1 MINDEKEISTN
12 VLRHLI
18 DFKSDVSEISLPKK
32 FTFPFYYEPHPLA
45 VVASE
50 ELQDY
55 LLTQK
60 DWEYNFGLEEG
71 QEIQADSG
79 VGKMFGVLVV
89 KTKAGKL
96 GYLAAFS
103 GKLANTND
111 HKLFVPPVF
120 DILKKDGFYKK
131 GEQKINQLNK
141 EVEELE
147 KQSPLP
153 QLLRFVNDLKT
164 DYDEAL
170 SEYRVKSKIA
180 KKDRDKIRK
189 EAIANQGQ
197 LDPGLEKELVS
208 QSISWSYNLKKL
220 HAHWKE
226 KIETAQQEYENEKTK
241 IKRLKEE
248 RKQKSAQLQRE
259 IFDHFH
265 LFNQNKEKKS
275 LTTIF
280 DREKG
285 IKPPAGAGECAAP
298 KLLQYAFQ
306 NELELIAMAE
316 FWWGKSPLSEIRKH
330 KQYYPACKSKCEPI
344 LGHMLSETKVDDNP
358 FLLNPAEGKKLKFI
372 YEDDDIIVINKPE
385 EFLSVPGKTITDS
398 VLERLKKMYPK
409 ATGPLL
415 LHRLDMSTSG
425 ILIAA
430 KNEKAHTFIQQ
441 QFIDRKVSKR
451 YVALLDGELEES
463 RGRIELPLRVDLDDR
478 PRQLVCYEH
487 GKNAVTDWKVIAKKD
502 GKTKVYFYPI
512 TGRTHQL
519 RVHASHPLGLNCP
532 IVGDDLYGRKS
543 TRLHLHAAFIRFEH
557 PTSREIVSFKVKES
571 F

>member
-1 MINDEKEISTN
+1 MKTEKEKSTDA
-12 VLRHLI
+12 LRYMI
-18 DFKSDVSEISLPKK
+18 EFKSDISGISLPKK

-45 VVASE
+45 TIAVE

-55 LLTQK
+55 LKTQT
-60 DWEYNFGLEEG
+60 DFEHNFGLEEG
-71 QEIQADSG
+71 QEGTGI
-79 VGKMFGVLVV
+79 GKMFGVLVV
-89 KTKAGKL
+89 KTKDGKL
-96 GYLAAFS
+96 GYLASFS
-103 GKLANTND
+103 GKLANSNE

-131 GEQKINQLNK
+131 GEQEINQLNK

-147 KQSPLP
+147 KNS
-153 QLLRFVNDLKT
+153 LLSHLLSHVEDLKK
-164 DYDEAL
+164 DYEKAL
-170 SEYRVKSKIA
+170 SDYRVKSKSA
-180 KKDRDKIRK
+180 KKERDKIRK
-189 EAIANQGQ
+189 EAILKDGELA
-197 LDPGLEKELVS
+197 PELEKELVA

-220 HAHWKE
+220 HAQWKG
-226 KIETAQQEYENEKTK
+226 KIEVAQQEYDREKIK

-259 IFDHFH
+259 IFDHFF
-265 LFNQNKEKKS
+265 LYNQNKEKKS

-280 DREKG
+280 DRERG
-285 IKPPAGAGECAAP
+285 IKPPAGSGECAAP
-298 KLLQYAFQ
+298 KLLQYAFD
-306 NELELIAMAE
+306 NDLELVTMAE
-316 FWWGKSPLSEIRKH
+316 FWWGTSPLSEIRRH

-344 LGHMLSETKVDDNP
+344 LGHMLSKTRVDDNP
-358 FLLNPAEGKKLKFI
+358 FLLNPAEGKKLEFI

-430 KNEKAHTFIQQ
+430 KNEKSHTFIQQ

-519 RVHASHPLGLNCP
+519 RVHASHKLGLNCP
-532 IVGDDLYGRKS
+532 IVGDDLYGKKS

-557 PTSREIVSFKVKES
+557 PTTREMVTFKVKEG